1 MDEFS
6 LKPHLKEKV
15 LNQLYSLIVCVEDG
29 IKPHVEQILTRVVYK
44 NILDEE
50 AGIAN
55 RVLKITE
62 LLGLYVPMDFILPKI
77 IAHLTDSESK
87 SVPLFVS
94 SCLTAFSAVIT
105 YSSIRF
111 ADQFENNVDSLLALI
126 VKSDYLQSENADV
139 LARTLKVTHN
149 IVFAGGKESCKNRQH
164 VLFKILLQLGS
175 CPTIEDLRPQVDE
188 TLQLLAKNC
197 SLEDASD
204 LFSIELAS
212 LLDEMKEDYENWS
225 RNTPE
230 RFIFDMLVRRSQTAV
245 VDYWE
250 SILEIIA
257 TNTDHGKDYELR
269 VDMLSLIEHFLL
281 EESLHSTIVFYSEI
295 IVKLI
300 LLPAT
305 EWRVGAPN
313 VKIRKAAIICLIKLT
328 ETKLIDPA
336 KLKDY
341 FSEICKKMSSC
352 LDDDWGN
359 DLRFAAVVFLRKLLV
374 FLTNTAD
381 NEDLKTI
388 YPELLKRLDDAQ
400 DGIRVETCKALEV
413 MFDMMADPWS
423 SSLYE
428 YTVKAIFIHLD
439 DPNEE
444 VQKATTKVLQK
455 AARV

>member
-15 LNQLYSLIVCVEDG
+15 LNQLYSLTVCVEDG

-374 FLTNTAD
+374 FLTSTAD

-413 MFDMMADPWS
+413 MFDMMVDPWS